1 MDVSTI
7 NQSIEQLTNILLL
20 SAEQSTQ
27 LTEKLIKVNVEQKL
41 RGVNAEHLGTIIDTY
56 A

>member
-1 MDVSTI
+1 MDISSI
-7 NQSIEQLTNILLL
+7 NQGMEQLTNILLL
-20 SAEQSTQ
+20 SAEQSTR

-41 RGVNAEHLGTIIDTY
+41 RGMTEDHPGTMIDTY

>member
-1 MDVSTI
+1 MDVSAI
-7 NQSIEQLTNILLL
+7 NKGIEQLTNVLLL
-20 SAEQSTQ
+20 SVEQSTQ

-41 RGVNAEHLGTIIDTY
+41 SSVKAEHLGTVIDTY